1 MLGFFYL
8 WSCKDI
14 FFFKYSGILKRLS
27 YFCSIFC
34 EEKNK
39 ICCRYFICILYV
51 LCDVL
56 FDNDIFVLDLYDVIY
71 IMLKEKKKFVKLF
84 FF

>member
-34 EEKNK
+34 EEKK
-39 ICCRYFICILYV
+39 IKYVVDILFVYYMYYV
-51 LCDVL
+51 MFYLIMIFL
-56 FDNDIFVLDLYDVIY
+56 F
-71 IMLKEKKKFVKLF
+71 
-84 FF
+84 